1 MNRQLALCQL
11 TNENMLCQKLFYN
24 SGFTVHSVDF
34 LSQVH
39 GNKHDIKMTSGFR
52 HMVKE
57 GGYWSLWRG
66 NGINVIKIAP
76 ESALKFMVYEQVGV
90 QFTCYVH
97 GL

>member
-1 MNRQLALCQL
+1 MRICCVRNYFAILGLQ
-11 TNENMLCQKLFYN
+11 YI
-24 SGFTVHSVDF
+24 HF

-39 GNKHDIKMTSGFR
+39 GNKHDIKMASGFR

-57 GGYWSLWRG
+57 GGYRSLWRG

-90 QFTCYVH
+90 
-97 GL
+97 